1 MAKKRKSAL
10 SPEAAALHREMRE
23 VSQSMKD
30 AYLRFNYADDPDLI
44 DASIFEINAL
54 KARYNYILRCLK
66 ACAGAPMARPHA
78 VPVTPPAADSVAA
91 AKLEGGD
98 PCLT

>member
-1 MAKKRKSAL
+1 MAKKRNL
-10 SPEAAALHREMRE
+10 SPEAAALHTEMRS
-23 VSQSMKD
+23 VSQALKD
-30 AYLRFNYADDPDLI
+30 AYLRFDYADDPDLI
-44 DASIFEINAL
+44 DASIYEINAL

-78 VPVTPPAADSVAA
+78 VPVLPPAGEAVAA
-91 AKLEGGD
+91 VQLEGGD